1 MRVIAQWAYR
11 SRQLFAALLGRVS
24 DSDMAEARSVLGP
37 ASYTVFAAMPRQYRL
52 HGLTVYRTVRE
63 NGCDDPVVL
72 QAALLHDCGKYD
84 PISGRYVTVVHRMLV
99 VVLENLPGG
108 NRLARTLASRG
119 RRKPGGWLFYPF
131 YLSRNH
137 PRLGA
142 ELAARS
148 GTQAGVVR
156 LIASHHGSK
165 PDDSR
170 LETLQAADDK
180 S

>member
-1 MRVIAQWAYR
+1 VLVTAKWAYR
-11 SRQLFAALLGRVS
+11 SRQLLTALLGRVS
-24 DSDMAEARSVLGP
+24 DSEMAEARSVLGP
-37 ASYTVFAAMPRQYRL
+37 ASYALFAAMPRQYRR

-63 NGCDDPVVL
+63 NGCDDPVVM

-84 PISGRYVTVVHRMLV
+84 PVSGKYVTVVHRVLV

-142 ELAARS
+142 ELAARG
-148 GTQAGVVR
+148 GTPAEVVR
-156 LIASHHGSK
+156 LVAVHHGRRSG
-165 PDDSR
+165 DIR
-170 LETLQAADDK
+170 LWALQAADDK

>member
-1 MRVIAQWAYR
+1 
-11 SRQLFAALLGRVS
+11 
-24 DSDMAEARSVLGP
+24 MAEARSVLGP
-37 ASYTVFAAMPRQYRL
+37 ASYALFAAMPRQYRR

-84 PISGRYVTVVHRMLV
+84 PASGRYVTVVHRVLV

-108 NRLARTLASRG
+108 NSLARTLASWG

-142 ELAARS
+142 ELAAHS
-148 GTQAGVVR
+148 GTQAEVVR
-156 LIASHHGSK
+156 LIAGHHGRSSN
-165 PDDSR
+165 DIR
-170 LETLQAADDK
+170 LWALQAADDK

>member
-1 MRVIAQWAYR
+1 MLVIANWAYR
-11 SRQLFAALLGRVS
+11 SRQLLTALLGRVS
-24 DSDMAEARSVLGP
+24 DSEMAEARSALGP
-37 ASYTVFAAMPRQYRL
+37 APHKLFAAMPRQYRR
-52 HGLTVYRTVRE
+52 HGLAVYRAARE

-84 PISGRYVTVVHRMLV
+84 PVSGRYVTVVHRVLV
-99 VVLENLPGG
+99 VVLKNLPGG
-108 NRLARTLASRG
+108 NRLAHTLASRG

-148 GTQAGVVR
+148 GTQADVVR
-156 LIASHHGSK
+156 LIATHHGPNSS
-165 PDDSR
+165 DNQ
-170 LETLQAADDK
+170 LWALQAADDK

>member
-1 MRVIAQWAYR
+1 MPVIAPWAYR
-11 SRQLFAALLGRVS
+11 SRQLLTALLGRVS
-24 DSDMAEARSVLGP
+24 DSEMAEARSVLGP
-37 ASYTVFAAMPRQYRL
+37 ASYALFAAMPRQYRR
-52 HGLTVYRTVRE
+52 HGLTVYERVRE

-84 PISGRYVTVVHRMLV
+84 PASGRYVTVVHRVLV

-108 NRLARTLASRG
+108 NSLARTLASWG

-142 ELAARS
+142 ELAAHS
-148 GTQAGVVR
+148 GTQAEVVR
-156 LIASHHGSK
+156 LIAGHHGRSSN
-165 PDDSR
+165 DIR
-170 LETLQAADDK
+170 LWALQAADDK

>member
-1 MRVIAQWAYR
+1 
-11 SRQLFAALLGRVS
+11 LLAALLGTVS
-24 DSDMAEARSVLGP
+24 DSEMAEARSVLGP
-37 ASYTVFAAMPRQYRL
+37 ASYKVFAAMPRQYRR

-63 NGCDDPVVL
+63 NGCDDPVVM

-84 PISGRYVTVVHRMLV
+84 PISGRCVTVVHRVLV
-99 VVLENLPGG
+99 VVLENVPGG
-108 NRLARTLASRG
+108 NRLARTLASQG
-119 RRKPGGWLFYPF
+119 RRKPGGWVFYPF

-148 GTQAGVVR
+148 GTPAEVVR
-156 LIASHHGSK
+156 LVATHHRPSSN
-165 PDDSR
+165 DIQ
-170 LETLQAADDK
+170 LWALQAADDK

>member
-1 MRVIAQWAYR
+1 MLVIAQWAYR
-11 SRQLFAALLGRVS
+11 SRQLLTALLGRVS
-24 DSDMAEARSVLGP
+24 DSEMAEARSVLGP
-37 ASYTVFAAMPRQYRL
+37 ASYKVFAAMPRQYRR
-52 HGLTVYRTVRE
+52 HGLTVYRAVRE
-63 NGCDDPVVL
+63 NGCNDPVVL

-84 PISGRYVTVVHRMLV
+84 PVSRKYVTVVHRVLV

-142 ELAARS
+142 ELAARN
-148 GTQAGVVR
+148 GTQTEVVR
-156 LIASHHGSK
+156 LVAAHHGRRS
-165 PDDSR
+165 DDIR
-170 LETLQAADDK
+170 LWALQAADDK